1 MPQHAKQGQMNAN
14 FEDLVYPSFSDG
26 TIMKGQSIHH
36 IKRLPL
42 QIFMAI
48 SIMVLICQSGTS
60 RGFWTDADQLIHS
73 IEKRIYSDSNM
84 DEISPFVQDDQM
96 PANLAKGAPT
106 QQPDGNLAEEK
117 ELSLEA
123 IDHSPNRYYVSRFGN
138 NRDGLSWET
147 AWNELDQINWEVID
161 PGDSILL
168 DGGRFEMVYTSRL
181 TVAKSGVYKMPI
193 TIRMAT
199 ESGRNGQVVIFG
211 GRSTPL
217 PYCHQYEYT
226 FQTEGVG
233 KIGILIDSASWI
245 VIDGTRWSGI
255 VIHGHNEHGIQLTQ
269 GSDNIT
275 MRNIEVYDNGIAKRW
290 GLEWNPDSAGIFF
303 SGSNLTFERFIVH
316 DNGQDAF
323 QSGGGNENF
332 ILRNSWLYNSRRHPT
347 VNESFNYCSHTD
359 GIQIY
364 NGNRQGGFLIEHSII
379 GPGFTNGLIL
389 GSVSQSRQTYAV
401 IDDVTL
407 RDVLLTKAA
416 DNNILS
422 YPKTQPKGWIL
433 DHVTVDCSN
442 TKYECLYLTGS
453 DHQVTNSIFWGA
465 EVFLSDTQIVADN
478 NCQWNTT
485 GSKIGQIADPLFTDM
500 NFNHPFSL
508 DNYALTPDSP
518 CEGLG
523 SDLTSVGQ
531 LFGQKDPDRVL
542 EGLSWDAAEGY
553 VTFPFLLRQGTIYQ
567 QIETDHP
574 ALGGRASFRFNITS
588 AGQYIVAIRADAPNT
603 ASNSFFVNIDDE
615 PTASDMIWDI
625 EVTQGFE
632 ERFVSWRGN
641 GSDLENEYSPKVF
654 ELDSGTHELIIVGRE
669 SYVCI
674 LEVNIIQVYENQ
686 DIGEYRSGI
695 GCCLTPRTRGVG
707 HTSGESNFFIRQ

>member
-1 MPQHAKQGQMNAN
+1 MNAH
-14 FEDLVYPSFSDG
+14 FGDLAYLSFRDG
-26 TIMKGQSIHH
+26 TIMKGRSIHY

-42 QIFMAI
+42 QIFVGI

-60 RGFWTDADQLIHS
+60 RGFWMAADRLIHS
-73 IEKRIYSDSNM
+73 IEKQVYSDSNL
-84 DEISPFVQDDQM
+84 DGISPFVQYDQM
-96 PANLAKGAPT
+96 PDNLAQGAPN
-106 QQPDGNLAEEK
+106 QQTDGNLVEEK
-117 ELSLEA
+117 KLSLDD
-123 IDHSPNRYYVSRFGN
+123 IDHPPNRYYVSRFGD

-147 AWNELDQINWEVID
+147 AWNELDQIDWEVVD
-161 PGDSILL
+161 PGDTILL
-168 DGGRFEMVYTSRL
+168 DGGRFEMVYSSQL
-181 TVAKSGVYKMPI
+181 TVAKSGVYRMPI

-217 PYCHQYEYT
+217 PYCHQSDYVL
-226 FQTEGVG
+226 QTDGVG
-233 KIGILIDSASWI
+233 KTGILIDSASWI

-255 VIHGHNEHGIQLTQ
+255 VIHGHNEHGIELTL

-275 MRNIEVYDNGIAKRW
+275 MRNIEVYDNGTAKRR
-290 GLEWNPDSAGIFF
+290 GLGWNPDSAGIFF

-332 ILRNSWLYNSRRHPT
+332 LLRQSWLYNSRRHPT
-347 VNESFNYCSHTD
+347 VDESFNYCSHTD
-359 GIQIY
+359 GMQIY
-364 NGNRQGGFLIEHSII
+364 NGGRQSGFLIEHSII

-389 GSVSQSRQTYAV
+389 GSISQSRQTYAV

-422 YPKTQPKGWIL
+422 YPNTQPKGWIL

-453 DHQVTNSIFWGA
+453 DHRVTNSIFWGA
-465 EVFLSDTQIVADN
+465 KILLPEHQVELKD

-485 GSKIGQIADPLFTDM
+485 GAKVGQVAEPLFEDM
-500 NFNHPFSL
+500 NFNQPFSL

-523 SDLTSVGQ
+523 SSLTSVGL

-542 EGLSWDAAEGY
+542 EGLSWDAVETFI
-553 VTFPFLLRQGTIYQ
+553 TFPFLMRQGAIYQ
-567 QIETDHP
+567 QIETDQP
-574 ALGGRASFRFNITS
+574 ALGGRASFRFNIAS
-588 AGQYIVAIRADAPNT
+588 PGQYFVAIHVDAPNT
-603 ASNSFFVNIDDE
+603 ASNSLFVNVDDE

-632 ERFVSWRGN
+632 ERLVSWRGN
-641 GSDLENEYSPKVF
+641 GTDLENEYSPKVF

-669 SYVCI
+669 GYVRI
-674 LEVNIIQVYENQ
+674 KEVRIIQDCRIQ
-686 DIGEYRSGI
+686 DILPKYPYI
-695 GCCLTPRTRGVG
+695 GCCRPRIEP
-707 HTSGESNFFIRQ
+707 SF